1 MGGLGRPRGQAKGVR
16 RRRAGSGGGGGQRR
30 SCSSDGLA
38 VREGGLAS
46 QAHGEANQ
54 RAGVAGVGLQ
64 RRIDDDGGS
73 LEKMEEGRW
82 CSSEL
87 KSGWALYR
95 QGSGR

>member
-1 MGGLGRPRGQAKGVR
+1 MGGLGRPSGQAEGVR
-16 RRRAGSGGGGGQRR
+16 RRRAGSGGGGGRRR
-30 SCSSDGLA
+30 SWSDDELA
-38 VREGGLAS
+38 VRGGGLAS

-64 RRIDDDGGS
+64 RRIDGDGGS

>member
-1 MGGLGRPRGQAKGVR
+1 MGGLGRPSGQAEGVR

-64 RRIDDDGGS
+64 WRIDGDGGS
-73 LEKMEEGRW
+73 SEKMEEGQVVFARIKVR
-82 CSSEL
+82 L
-87 KSGWALYR
+87 GFI
-95 QGSGR
+95 